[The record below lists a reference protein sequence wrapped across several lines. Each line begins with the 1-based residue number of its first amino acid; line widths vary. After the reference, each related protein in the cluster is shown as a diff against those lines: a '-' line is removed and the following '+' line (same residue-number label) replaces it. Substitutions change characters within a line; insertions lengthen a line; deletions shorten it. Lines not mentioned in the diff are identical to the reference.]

1 MHCHCAIT
9 AVVVLSARR
18 RRVSRQA
25 VRPRAGAQ
33 RRHGHGA
40 LRGPRDVALPG
51 FEPGMLES
59 KSKVLTSTLK
69 SRYFRHES
77 NVVHGPDTAEGK
89 KSEKCKTKNLGGTIR
104 KPCTLRLRSTHAVS
118 LFRVA
123 IVAGF
128 EPARAMPIGFQVQR
142 LNHSAILPEKKCCPG
157 RTGDPKIKKK
167 NESCLPAT
175 GFEPARPF
183 PARSS

>member
-1 MHCHCAIT
+1 
-9 AVVVLSARR
+9 
-18 RRVSRQA
+18 
-25 VRPRAGAQ
+25 
-33 RRHGHGA
+33 
-40 LRGPRDVALPG
+40 
-51 FEPGMLES
+51 MLES

-77 NVVHGPDTAEGK
+77 NVVHGPDTAEG
-89 KSEKCKTKNLGGTIR
+89 EKVKMQNEQI
-104 KPCTLRLRSTHAVS
+104 S

-142 LNHSAILPEKKCCPG
+142 LNHSAILPEKNCCPD

-167 NESCLPAT
+167 RIVFASDGVRTRAAVPSQKFLRLP
-175 GFEPARPF
+175 P
-183 PARSS
+183 

>member
-1 MHCHCAIT
+1 
-9 AVVVLSARR
+9 
-18 RRVSRQA
+18 
-25 VRPRAGAQ
+25 
-33 RRHGHGA
+33 
-40 LRGPRDVALPG
+40 
-51 FEPGMLES
+51 MLES

-77 NVVHGPDTAEGK
+77 NVVHGPDTAEG
-89 KSEKCKTKNLGGTIR
+89 EKVKMQNEQI
-104 KPCTLRLRSTHAVS
+104 S

-142 LNHSAILPEKKCCPG
+142 LNHSAILPEKNCCPD

-167 NESCLPAT
+167 TNRVCQRRGSNPRGRSQPEVLKTSPLDLSGTLAV
-175 GFEPARPF
+175 GVSVHARGP
-183 PARSS
+183 